1 MPDQSLGPA
10 VNETA
15 EESYSPSDLSA
26 LDLDKSPLV
35 EGSVPDAV
43 ASNADH
49 ETLHRRRSTEIF
61 LDFQWKSIVQ
71 TIDVMSKG
79 IGFYFVVLLG
89 VTGAIYQAK
98 VAGAEL
104 TIAIVT
110 ITLITV
116 VVCTACGFLIWGVVS
131 GLADVQD
138 TLESLHPRVFA
149 ERRLGNYFRRA
160 RTAARATITCSL
172 CIALTIIAAL
182 VMLRYR

>member
-1 MPDQSLGPA
+1 MPDQSLGTA
-10 VNETA
+10 ASETA
-15 EESYSPSDLSA
+15 EESYTPSDLSA

-35 EGSVPDAV
+35 EGSVPDAM

-49 ETLHRRRSTEIF
+49 ETLHRRRSTELF

-71 TIDVMSKG
+71 TVDVISKG

-98 VAGAEL
+98 VAGVEL
-104 TIAIVT
+104 LIAIVT

-116 VVCTACGFLIWGVVS
+116 AACTACGFLIWGIVS
-131 GLADVQD
+131 GLVDVQD
-138 TLESLHPRVFA
+138 TLESFHPQVFA
-149 ERRLGNYFRRA
+149 ERRLGKYFRRA
-160 RTAARATITCSL
+160 RIAARAAITCSL
-172 CIALTIIAAL
+172 CIALTIIGAL